1 MEAES
6 NSPRIEEEK
15 EPQQVL
21 EKSQDA
27 IRIDDEPTKTT
38 NI

>member
-1 MEAES
+1 MEGGD
-6 NSPRIEEEK
+6 SPRIEEEK
-15 EPQQVL
+15 GQTANVL

-27 IRIDDEPTKTT
+27 IRIDDEPQGKS